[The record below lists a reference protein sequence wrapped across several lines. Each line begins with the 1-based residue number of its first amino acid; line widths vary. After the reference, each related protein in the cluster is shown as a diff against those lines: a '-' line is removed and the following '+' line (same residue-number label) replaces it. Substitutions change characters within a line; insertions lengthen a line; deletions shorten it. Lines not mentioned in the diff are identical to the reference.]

1 MNDQDWTDLENEVG
15 RKLPSTEE
23 DLEVRRMSDQTREVI
38 NNREGAPRELPRVVG
53 LCQNLSHADE
63 FYMPDPKPGET
74 CPWCDL
80 KLIHFKRT
88 TYRLERFAG

>member
-1 MNDQDWTDLENEVG
+1 MGVSG
-15 RKLPSTEE
+15 
-23 DLEVRRMSDQTREVI
+23 
-38 NNREGAPRELPRVVG
+38 PRELPRVVG

-63 FYMPDPKPGET
+63 FYIPDPKPGET

-88 TYRLERFAG
+88 TYRLGRS